1 MSTDWEKRYAD
12 EDTPWDKGEPA
23 PGLVDW
29 IKKQTLE
36 PETRVLVPG
45 CGRGHDANAWA
56 LAGFETTG
64 LDLSNLAVTEA
75 RELYQS
81 QFGLAFF
88 PGDFLDD
95 SPEQPFDLVFE
106 HTLFCA
112 IDPERRNEYAKALD
126 RWLQPGG
133 HFLAIHFFIPKEQ
146 DGPPFGTDLEE
157 VNSLFSPFMNLMQQ
171 WTPRNF
177 PNREKEEQM
186 FLWEK
191 PIS

>member
-1 MSTDWEKRYAD
+1 MTDWEKRYAD

-23 PGLVDW
+23 PGLIDW
-29 IKKQTLE
+29 LKKQTLE

-45 CGRGHDANAWA
+45 CGRGHDSNAWA
-56 LAGFETTG
+56 QAGFETTG

-81 QFGLAFF
+81 QPSLAFF

-95 SPEQPFDLVFE
+95 SPEQAFDLVFE

-112 IDPERRNEYAKALD
+112 IDPARRDEYAKALD
-126 RWLQPGG
+126 RWLKPGG
-133 HFLAIHFFIPKEQ
+133 LFLAIHFFIPKEQ
-146 DGPPFGTDLEE
+146 DGPPFGTGLEE
-157 VNSLFSPFMNLMQQ
+157 VNSLFSPFMNQIEQ
-171 WTPRNF
+171 WTPRPF
-177 PNREKEEQM
+177 PSREKEEQM

-191 PIS
+191 P

>member
-1 MSTDWEKRYAD
+1 MPTDWEKRYAD

-29 IKKQTLE
+29 IKKKTLE
-36 PETRVLVPG
+36 PQTRVLVPG

-112 IDPERRNEYAKALD
+112 IDPERRNEYAKALN

-133 HFLAIHFFIPKEQ
+133 LFLAIHFFIPKEQ
-146 DGPPFGTDLEE
+146 DEPPFGTNLAE
-157 VNSLFSPFMNLMQQ
+157 VTDLFSPFMKLIEQ

-177 PNREKEEQM
+177 PNREKEEKM
-186 FLWEK
+186 LLWEK